1 MSLLLHDKNLMELM
15 EDFYV
20 LTGIKIV
27 LFDKDFNEVAS
38 YPQNKESFCS
48 IMRKN
53 KHFDEKC
60 RECDK
65 ISLSKCTKDNPLNI
79 YKCHAGLIEATALVT
94 ENGRIIGYLMFGQIT
109 DNKNRAEFAS
119 NIEKLCKDY
128 EITENLDYQIKKIK
142 YRNSRQILAASK
154 IMDACTGYIQ
164 LKEMLR
170 SSEKNQV
177 KYIEKYIDSHL
188 SEDISI
194 KRLCDEFHISRTQ
207 LYNLMSEHGYGKIAN
222 FIRSKRL
229 ERAKHLLKTT
239 DMSIAEISVAVGF
252 SDYNYFLKSFKK
264 EYGISPKQFLKNYQ
278 MRLLS
283 TDETLVQKI
292 TF

>member
-38 YPQNKESFCS
+38 YPQNKTSFCS

-53 KHFDEKC
+53 KSFDEKC

-65 ISLSKCTKDNPLNI
+65 ISLSKCTKENPLSI
-79 YKCHAGLIEATALVT
+79 YKCHASLIEATALVT

-109 DNKNRAEFAS
+109 DNKDRTKFTAS
-119 NIEKLCKDY
+119 MKNLCKSY
-128 EITENLDYQIKKIK
+128 SITENLDNQIKKIK
-142 YRNSRQILAASK
+142 YRNNRQILAASK

-188 SEDISI
+188 IENISI
-194 KRLCDEFHISRTQ
+194 KSLCDEFHISRTQ
-207 LYNLMSEHGYGKIAN
+207 LYNLMSEHGNGKIAN
-222 FIRSKRL
+222 YIRKKRL
-229 ERAKHLLKTT
+229 DKAKHLLKTT
-239 DMSIAEISVAVGF
+239 DMTIAEISFAVGF
-252 SDYNYFLKSFKK
+252 SGYNYFLKLFKQ
-264 EYGISPKQFLKNYQ
+264 EYGISPKQYRKK
-278 MRLLS
+278 LS
-283 TDETLVQKI
+283 QQH
-292 TF
+292 